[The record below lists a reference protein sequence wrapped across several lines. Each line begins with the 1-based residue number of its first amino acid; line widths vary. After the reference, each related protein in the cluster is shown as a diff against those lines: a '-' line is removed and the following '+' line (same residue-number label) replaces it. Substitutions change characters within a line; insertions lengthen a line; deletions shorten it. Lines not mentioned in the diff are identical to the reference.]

1 VADCIFC
8 GIVEGTV
15 PSEKVYENDKVLAFR
30 DINPAAPVH
39 VLIIPKKHIPSLLE
53 AEEEP
58 ELMGEIIA
66 AASKVAKELGLAEKG
81 FRLVNNCGDHGLQ
94 TVYHIHFH
102 LVGGRQLSWP
112 PG

>member
-1 VADCIFC
+1 MADCIFC

-30 DINPAAPVH
+30 DINPVAPVH

-81 FRLVNNCGDHGLQ
+81 FR
-94 TVYHIHFH
+94 
-102 LVGGRQLSWP
+102 R
-112 PG
+112 